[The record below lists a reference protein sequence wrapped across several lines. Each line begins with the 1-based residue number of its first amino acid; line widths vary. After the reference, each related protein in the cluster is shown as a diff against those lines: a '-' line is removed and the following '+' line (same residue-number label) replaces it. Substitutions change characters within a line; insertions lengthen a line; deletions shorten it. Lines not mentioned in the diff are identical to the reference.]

1 MLTGIVQS
9 CVYGLVHDFKI
20 GVVFFF
26 FQNSIT
32 DALLLAVR
40 KEQNNNRVL
49 LTFTFCLLLSLCV
62 LCLISVRFL
71 KLS

>member
-20 GVVFFF
+20 GVVFF